1 MVPMLMCGFLRS
13 NFSLD
18 MIAISFS
25 ESTFTWPVDW
35 RPPATEMRQGFL
47 GLVGLRSHG
56 GGQRARA
63 RNTRGCAVRGHGH
76 RAHCHESRRAH
87 AANRCVR
94 GARRHRAYAEESSA
108 HAANTRDGIAHA
120 AAVNANGRR
129 AKAAR
134 AARKDDGHF
143 AHGSPIKS
151 RSRKRKSPLR
161 EGAFVC
167 ALAMALQ
174 L

>member
-56 GGQRARA
+56 GGQRAHA
-63 RNTRGCAVRGHGH
+63 RNTRGCAVRGDGH
-76 RAHCHESRRAH
+76 TAHCHESRRAH
-87 AANRCVR
+87 AGNRRVR
-94 GARRHRAYAEESSA
+94 GARAGA
-108 HAANTRDGIAHA
+108 D
-120 AAVNANGRR
+120 ANGRR

-134 AARKDDGHF
+134 AARKGDGHF